1 LVSEILGSGNYFTSC
16 LSFPTFSQT
25 SGQVIQSMHCPFTST
40 CCLCNSG
47 FAIMRSFFFSGGVMS
62 DRHTMPKIHANRPF
76 AFFIVENSLRVI
88 IFAGKVVNPHM

>member
-1 LVSEILGSGNYFTSC
+1 
-16 LSFPTFSQT
+16 
-25 SGQVIQSMHCPFTST
+25 
-40 CCLCNSG
+40 
-47 FAIMRSFFFSGGVMS
+47 MS